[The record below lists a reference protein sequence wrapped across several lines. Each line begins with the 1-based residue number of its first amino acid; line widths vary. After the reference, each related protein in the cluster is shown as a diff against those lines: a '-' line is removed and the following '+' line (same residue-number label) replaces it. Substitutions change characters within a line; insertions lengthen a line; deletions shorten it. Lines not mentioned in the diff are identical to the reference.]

1 MYTREKLPY
10 KADCVNKQ
18 FDMVNTSFKNRNRF
32 DLKRNANA
40 PPDQTSASI
49 IAFIGVF
56 KLNLDSCL
64 TRGSLKRGICT
75 PT

>member
-40 PPDQTSASI
+40 PPASI
-49 IAFIGVF
+49 VAFIGVF

-64 TRGSLKRGICT
+64 NRGSLKRGICT